1 MCKRGGSLPAVL
13 NAANEVA
20 VEAFL
25 AGTIRF
31 PEIALVV
38 AETVNRLPREEAA
51 SLSAILDADLASR
64 MQAASIIEALHIQ
77 TRQRLGKDILS
88 PELPP
93 GQTTLTN

>member
-1 MCKRGGSLPAVL
+1 VL

-38 AETVNRLPREEAA
+38 AETVSRLPREEGA
-51 SLSAILDADLASR
+51 SLTAILDADLAAR
-64 MQAASIIEALHIQ
+64 MQAASIIEALRMQ
-77 TRQRLGKDILS
+77 TQQRLGNDVLT
-88 PELPP
+88 PALPP
-93 GQTTLTN
+93 GQTTLTI